1 MENLKIL
8 KGLDLLNEL
17 TDEEIINV
25 GKLALTKEYES
36 GESVVKAGDE
46 GDALYIIKS
55 GTVRVSKVDF
65 NGDDELLALLG
76 EGEHFGEFSI
86 LDREIRSADITANES
101 CSLIEINAD
110 EIKRLLSDDC
120 KIAAKIYKAFA
131 VTLSNRLR
139 ESNENLLLVRHYK

>member
-8 KGLDLLNEL
+8 KGVDLLKEL

-55 GTVRVSKVDF
+55 GTVRVSKAGF

-76 EGEHFGEFSI
+76 EGEHFGELSI
-86 LDREIRSADITANES
+86 LDREIRSADITANEK
-101 CSLIEINAD
+101 CSLVEISAD
-110 EIKRLLSDDC
+110 EIKRLLSDDS
-120 KIAAKIYKAFA
+120 KVAAKIYKAFA
-131 VTLSNRLR
+131 VTLSKRLR
-139 ESNENLLLVRHYK
+139 ESNENLILVRNYK